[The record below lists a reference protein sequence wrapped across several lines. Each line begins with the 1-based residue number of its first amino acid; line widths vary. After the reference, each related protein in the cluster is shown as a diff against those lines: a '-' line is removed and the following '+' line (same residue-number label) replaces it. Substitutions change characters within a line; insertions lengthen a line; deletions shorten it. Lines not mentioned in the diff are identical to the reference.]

1 MSIYESSITNP
12 KKQLEFYKDLSE
24 QLLQERN
31 NYKELYEKEK
41 EKNEILGQTIVGQQH
56 TIRVLKKHKRE
67 QKHNHKQQNKKLKYN
82 WNKLKEWLKEQDV
95 FITELPAFTKEI
107 SIEHKT
113 MSICYENI
121 LDKMQEI
128 ERL

>member
-41 EKNEILGQTIVGQQH
+41 EKNEIQGQTIKGQQH
-56 TIRVLKKHKRE
+56 TIRLLKKHNKE
-67 QKHNHKQQNKKLKYN
+67 QKHNYKLQYKKVKNN
-82 WNKLKEWLKEQDV
+82 WNELKEWIKNKEGS
-95 FITELPAFTKEI
+95 IYIHKYYI
-107 SIEHKT
+107 S
-113 MSICYENI
+113 
-121 LDKMQEI
+121 DKMEDL